1 MKYLNQLNKND
12 DLKEEFKTLA
22 KTMYQQSELYIWMV
36 LLMSIYYSIPAIQLV
51 LKGNIEFTARKS
63 IKS

>member
-51 LKGNIEFTARKS
+51 LKGNIEFTTQISLKN
-63 IKS
+63 